1 MTKNAKHIAEDL
13 MAQAHHLGEV
23 TSDHPEY
30 KARNDAAE
38 KELNEL
44 ATLFENDDVDAD
56 LLAEF
61 NDLFEDDAETKGWQG
76 YKRTLESV
84 GFDGHFDSAEDFLAA
99 AILEMKTR
107 SFA

>member
-1 MTKNAKHIAEDL
+1 MTKTAKNIAEDL
-13 MAQAHHLGEV
+13 LAQAHHLGEQ
-23 TSDHPEY
+23 SIDHPEY

-38 KELNEL
+38 KEINEL
-44 ATLFENDDVDAD
+44 ATLFDNDDVDAE
-56 LLAEF
+56 LIAEF
-61 NDLFEDDAETKGWQG
+61 NALFEDDAETKGWQG

>member
-13 MAQAHHLGEV
+13 MAQAHHLGEQS
-23 TSDHPEY
+23 SDHPEY

-44 ATLFENDDVDAD
+44 ATLFDNDDVDTD

-61 NDLFEDDAETKGWQG
+61 NGLFEDDAQTKGWQG

-84 GFDGHFDSAEDFLAA
+84 GFDGHFDSAENFLQS
-99 AILEMKTR
+99 AIVEMKSH

>member
-13 MAQAHHLGEV
+13 MAQAHYLGEQS
-23 TSDHPEY
+23 TEHPEY
-30 KARNDAAE
+30 KTRNDAAE
-38 KELNEL
+38 KEINEL
-44 ATLFENDDVDAD
+44 ATQFDNDDIDTE

-61 NDLFEDDAETKGWQG
+61 NELFEDDAETKGWQS

-99 AILEMKTR
+99 AIVEMKSR